1 MRVTRIRVG
10 PLSLLLC
17 SITPAVGAVGIHTA
31 QLGALS
37 VGLETAAVCWLARDA
52 HSFARRLAFGAIAA
66 ASIFVST
73 WLYGGRDMDEAVGA
87 ALRILYLV
95 LPGAVLASRIR
106 PSELA
111 DHLAQRARLPAR
123 IAVSSSVAL
132 LRVDALGL
140 QWRQIGRA
148 RRARGL
154 GFDGGPVRR
163 LRAAGGAAFGLLVGS
178 LRQTAVLA
186 VAMDARGFAQ
196 ADSRTWAAPAPWLWA
211 DWLVV
216 AIAAGLAALPWLLR

>member
-1 MRVTRIRVG
+1 MRLTQIAVG

-17 SITPAVGAVGIHTA
+17 SVTPAAGAVAIHGA
-31 QLGALS
+31 QVGALS
-37 VGLETAAVCWLARDA
+37 VAVEAAAVGWLARDPR
-52 HSFARRLAFGAIAA
+52 SFARRFAFGAIAA

-73 WLYGGRDMDEAVGA
+73 WLYGGRDLDEAAGA

-106 PSELA
+106 ASELA
-111 DHLAQRARLPAR
+111 DHLAQRTRLPAR
-123 IAVSSSVAL
+123 VAVSSSVAL
-132 LRVDALGL
+132 LRIDGL
-140 QWRQIGRA
+140 ASQWRQIRRA

-163 LRAAGGAAFGLLVGS
+163 LRAGAGAAFGLLVAS

-186 VAMDARGFAQ
+186 VAMDARGFGH
-196 ADSRTWAAPAPWLWA
+196 ADSRTWAEAAPWLWA

-216 AIAAGLAALPWLLR
+216 AIATGLAALPWLLR